1 MNQQLSE
8 QTGLA
13 ATTATSDVRF
23 TLLPFPKVTV
33 SNLRIASV
41 DGLALARISSADAY
55 LRLLDLIGGR
65 YRFNGFSLQ
74 EPIIDARSRAARDA
88 WRRAGLALMESE
100 SEAGVSLVGHVA
112 IANGA
117 VLASPEPLTGV
128 TGTIV
133 WHGANSPLSIWG
145 VGRWK
150 GETSEVRLSDLRLG
164 DYLRGRDATPFR
176 LALSSPLAR
185 LEAEGSIFGAAPP
198 RGEAMIKADVKS
210 SSGLSR
216 WLGAQAPLSGL
227 VDRYSFE
234 GASTFSARGFSSPS
248 VIFTAAGS
256 RFEGT
261 LALRFEEQRPQISGT
276 LATHALDFDAL
287 GVAVDSVRDE
297 GGAWSS
303 DRFDASLLRQSD
315 ADIRVSAGRVRL
327 MGARIQDAAISIMLK
342 DGRLEFV
349 LGRSAAYQGEVRG
362 RASLQA
368 NDDARVEARLQLHF
382 ENLDVGDAMQD
393 IAGRKLVTGRGQ
405 GQVQLESAGESAIA
419 VAQNLSGKLTTE
431 LRDGDLAGL
440 NLIEAVRRP
449 DRNATNPLDL
459 ARGRTSFS
467 VLQTSATLANG
478 VADVRDA
485 TLASGPVHAQASGE
499 ISIRDQ
505 FIKLEGNARAPSIPG
520 DGLPFSLRGPLRQP
534 DFRWDFVSALKRI

>member
-1 MNQQLSE
+1 MRVWRSWRAN
-8 QTGLA
+8 
-13 ATTATSDVRF
+13 
-23 TLLPFPKVTV
+23 PK
-33 SNLRIASV
+33 
-41 DGLALARISSADAY
+41 
-55 LRLLDLIGGR
+55 
-65 YRFNGFSLQ
+65 Q
-74 EPIIDARSRAARDA
+74 EF
-88 WRRAGLALMESE
+88 
-100 SEAGVSLVGHVA
+100 SLVGHVA

-287 GVAVDSVRDE
+287 GVAVDFVRDE

-405 GQVQLESAGESAIA
+405 GQVQLEVGGRIRDRRRSEFVREADDGAARRRSRR
-419 VAQNLSGKLTTE
+419 AQSH
-431 LRDGDLAGL
+431 R
-440 NLIEAVRRP
+440 
-449 DRNATNPLDL
+449 
-459 ARGRTSFS
+459 S
-467 VLQTSATLANG
+467 SATPRPQCDEPARSCARPHLVLG
-478 VADVRDA
+478 
-485 TLASGPVHAQASGE
+485 ASDERHAREWRCGCSGRHSGE
-499 ISIRDQ
+499 RTCPRSGVGRD
-505 FIKLEGNARAPSIPG
+505 LHP
-520 DGLPFSLRGPLRQP
+520 
-534 DFRWDFVSALKRI
+534 